1 MLSVLLPL
9 YSMMNEEAIIRDA
22 IQEGDNGRIKI
33 SNQDIILLMKLQ
45 DYHSFTVNAQ
55 PHLF

>member
-1 MLSVLLPL
+1 
-9 YSMMNEEAIIRDA
+9 MMNEEAIIRDA

-45 DYHSFTVNAQ
+45 DYHSLAVNGCLAAQ